1 MGSRELGQSLLHV
14 FLVLTHLQGVDDAHV
29 HAGLARVVQEGAVE
43 ATADRLVAAEAE
55 SNVGDA
61 AADLA
66 ARADALDLRGGLDE
80 VNGVVVVLGETG
92 ADGEDVGVEDDVL
105 GVVANILDQ
114 DVVRTAADPD
124 LQASRGTS
132 VNLDSRQNVAADVPP

>member
-1 MGSRELGQSLLHV
+1 M
-14 FLVLTHLQGVDDAHV
+14 
-29 HAGLARVVQEGAVE
+29 E
-43 ATADRLVAAEAE
+43 AAANGLVAAEAE

-124 LQASRGTS
+124 LQASRGKSVKHTS
-132 VNLDSRQNVAADVPP
+132 VNPDSRQNVAAAVPPREEAQQDLPQSPVEKQIRM